1 MKNNLPYADAYKK
14 AARQV
19 IAEGAVMLKNDRNAL
34 PLPEGT
40 KVAMFGRIQ
49 YNYVKSGT
57 GSGGL
62 VNTAYVTSIHD
73 AFAEDPRYILNAE
86 LDGTYKEW
94 LKDHPFDN
102 GHGWA
107 TEPWFQAEMPLSDEL
122 VAKTAA
128 ESDVAIIIIGRLA
141 GEERDNRYKAGSYL
155 LTDAEEDMMKKVTK
169 AFEKTIVLLNV
180 GAVIDMSW
188 VQKYD
193 PAAVFYLWQG
203 GQEGGNGALDVLSGD
218 VNPCGKLVDTIVTR
232 IVDIP
237 STMAFGGIR
246 RNFYEEDIY
255 VGYRY
260 FETFRPD
267 CVVYPFG
274 FGLSYT
280 TFKISVSAV
289 KDEGDH
295 VKVTGKVKN
304 TGAVAGKEV
313 VEVYVGAPCGKLGK
327 AARVLCGFTKT
338 GVIEPGAEGSYEI
351 EIPWYA
357 VSSYDD
363 SGVTGARFAYVLEA
377 GEYIFYVGSDVRSAQ
392 EGGMIEKEFTVVE
405 QLRSN
410 MAPSQAF
417 RRMKNENGE
426 LVWEDTPLVTYE
438 KEARRISE
446 RPAEIPFTGDKGYK
460 LADVK
465 NGTVSMDD
473 FIAQL
478 TDAELAEIVRGEGPG
493 SDKVTPACIGSFGGV
508 TKNLEKYGIPIACV
522 SDGPS
527 GIRRDNGAISFLLPN
542 GACIASTWNKELVKE
557 LYVYEGKELHDKK
570 IESLLGPGMNIH
582 RNPLNGRNFE
592 YFSEDPFIAGKM
604 AAAQLNGMHEGGAT
618 GTIKHFCCNN
628 QETDRFTSESVVSER
643 CIREIYLKQF
653 EIAIKEGNGDLI
665 MTSYNPVNDFWTASS
680 YELCTGILRDE
691 WGFKGVVMSD
701 WWAYGNFYKEEG
713 YLGNIAAEVMAQ
725 NDVFM
730 LTMNPGNPD
739 EDNSLAELATGR
751 VTRGEYQRCAKNI
764 CAFLLTTQC
773 MRRSMGIEEDFV
785 EDQFTTAIDQSY
797 LQIT

>member
-1 MKNNLPYADAYKK
+1 MKNNLPYADEYRK

-19 IAEGAVMLKNDRNAL
+19 LSEGAVMLKNDRGVL
-34 PLPEGT
+34 PLKEGT
-40 KVAMFGRIQ
+40 KIAMFGRIQ

-62 VNTAYVTSIHD
+62 VNPAYVTSIRD
-73 AFAEDPRYILNAE
+73 AFEQDPRYTLDAE
-86 LDGTYKEW
+86 LDSVYTEW

-107 TEPWFQAEMPLSDEL
+107 TEPWFQTEMPLTDEL
-122 VAKTAA
+122 VSKTAENNDA
-128 ESDVAIIIIGRLA
+128 AIIVIGRLA
-141 GEERDNRYKAGSYL
+141 GEDRDNRYKAGSYL
-155 LTDAEEDMMKKVTK
+155 LTDDEENMLKKVTK
-169 AFEKTIVLLNV
+169 AFDKTIVLLNV

-188 VQKYD
+188 VEKYD
-193 PAAVFYLWQG
+193 PAAVFYVWQG
-203 GQEGGNGALDVLSGD
+203 GQEGGNGALDVISGD
-218 VNPCGKLVDTIVTR
+218 VNPCGKLVDTIVKR

-260 FETFRPD
+260 FETFMPEA
-267 CVVYPFG
+267 VVYPFG
-274 FGLSYT
+274 YGLSYT
-280 TFKISVSAV
+280 TFEITTASVTDTGDAV
-289 KDEGDH
+289 L
-295 VKVTGKVKN
+295 VKGSVKN
-304 TGAVAGKEV
+304 TGVMAGKEV
-313 VEVYVGAPCGKLGK
+313 VEIYVGAPNGKLGK
-327 AARVLCGFTKT
+327 PVKTLCGFTKT
-338 GVIEPGAEGSYEI
+338 GVIEAGAAEDFEV

-377 GEYIFYVGSDVRSAQ
+377 GEYLFYVGSDVRSTAV
-392 EGGMIEKEFTVVE
+392 GGKVEKEFTVIE
-405 QLRSN
+405 LLRSN

-417 RRMKNENGE
+417 RRMKNEDGKV
-426 LVWEDTPLVTYE
+426 VWEDTPLVSYD
-438 KEARRISE
+438 KEARRVAE
-446 RPAEIPFTGDKGYK
+446 RPAEIPFTGDKGWK

-465 NGTVSMDD
+465 EGKVSMDD
-473 FIAQL
+473 FIGQL
-478 TDAELAEIVRGEGPG
+478 TDEELAQIVRGEGPG
-493 SDKVTPACIGSFGGV
+493 SEKVTPACIGSFGGV

-557 LYVYEGKELHDKK
+557 LYVFEGKELHDKK

-592 YFSEDPFIAGKM
+592 YFSEDPFIAGKI
-604 AAAQLNGMHEGGAT
+604 AAAQLQGMHEGGAT

-628 QETDRFTSESVVSER
+628 QEADRFTSEAVVSER
-643 CIREIYLKQF
+643 CLREIYLKQF
-653 EIAIKEGNGDLI
+653 EIAIREGNGDLV
-665 MTSYNPVNDFWTASS
+665 MTSYNPVNDYWTAAQ
-680 YELCTGILRDE
+680 YDLCTGILRNE
-691 WGFKGVVMSD
+691 WGFKGVVMTD

-713 YLGNIAAEVMAQ
+713 YVGNRASEIMAQ

-730 LTMNPGNPD
+730 LTMHPEDPND
-739 EDNSLAELATGR
+739 DNSLEELKNGR
-751 VTRGEYQRCAKNI
+751 VTRAEYQRCAKNI
-764 CAFLLTTQC
+764 CEYLLTTQC
-773 MRRSMGIEEDFV
+773 MRRAMGIVEDFV
-785 EDQFTTAIDQSY
+785 EDQFTTAIDESY
-797 LQIT
+797 LQLV